1 MKKVYYEKTIP
12 MESVI
17 NDPDFGLS
25 NYEDGIYI
33 ELSSLQ
39 DYSIDYLT
47 TAFFISLPKWLNSL
61 LKLRNILVKPFGLN
75 TDSPTEIKSIAS
87 DKKYELGENAVF
99 FKIIKRNE
107 NELVMS
113 EEDKHL
119 NFRTSV
125 LKLDQNDSTT
135 KIYSITIVRYN
146 NTFGKVYFFF
156 VKPFHK
162 LIIRT
167 LLKNMKNN
175 LNKHIS

>member
-12 MESVI
+12 IESMI
-17 NDPDFGLS
+17 KDPGFGLS
-25 NYEDGIYI
+25 NYEDAIYA
-33 ELSSLQ
+33 EFPSLN

-47 TAFFISLPKWLNSL
+47 TAFFISLPKWVIVL
-61 LKLRNILVKPFGLN
+61 LKIRNILVKPFGLN
-75 TDSPTEIKSIAS
+75 TDGPTEIKSIAS
-87 DKKYELGENAVF
+87 DKKYEIGENAVF

-113 EEDKHL
+113 EKDKHL

-125 LKLDQNDSTT
+125 LKLDQSDST
-135 KIYSITIVRYN
+135 KKLYSITIVKYN

-167 LLKNMKNN
+167 LLKNLKNN
-175 LNKHIS
+175 LNKHLL